1 MIDRGKNENTIRRSV
16 VRDIKKRT
24 GSIRYRLF
32 LTYAI
37 IILLVSIIY
46 AVTFY
51 LYESRAFTSRSLA
64 SVHELSLSLSNKLDL
79 EIQKMDN
86 VTLSVAYSNLIK
98 ERLVRIAQSGDH
110 RHYTIDQIS
119 DIKELSEIMVAAI
132 GPSQAVRNLRI
143 YDLEG
148 NRISSG
154 ALTKYGKEDV
164 TQMPWYDTVMS
175 RSGGVL
181 IGLPEL
187 DDELAHSFVYFKDKY
202 FISLYRTFFDHL
214 GKVQGIIQAQQ
225 DAEVVFS
232 SLIELERENGGD
244 KRYYVLNDAGE
255 QLYPYK
261 NKDHLGEYYFNKFK
275 HAESMS
281 FYVDSPTHRGKELV
295 SYHVSQET
303 GWILA
308 VVTSRVALIE
318 SLTQYTM
325 KVIITTLVILFLAL
339 IFSYYAARRITRPI
353 AALHSAIKKM
363 DIGGLAKPNQSI
375 KSDINEIEALQ
386 IAFDNMNLKLQH
398 SVEKLLFSQTQE
410 IKAKMF
416 ALTSQMNPHF
426 LYNTITTISIMA
438 EEGMSAEITR
448 LCHKLS
454 SMLRYISSETSNEVS
469 LGAEIEY
476 TTTYLECMKIRYP
489 EDLIYTIEISE
500 ELMDIPIPKLL
511 IQPLVENCM
520 KHGIHVQ
527 SPWRIKIEGK
537 VSDDRW
543 LITVSDNGPGMSDK
557 KRKQLFEKIDE
568 WERSNRF
575 PGLSVEGMG
584 LINIY
589 FRLKLTYNEHMIFHI
604 DERANGFTITIG
616 GRISNG
622 S

>member
-1 MIDRGKNENTIRRSV
+1 M
-16 VRDIKKRT
+16 KKRK

-32 LTYAI
+32 LTYAVI
-37 IILLVSIIY
+37 IILVSTIY
-46 AVTFY
+46 AGTFY
-51 LYESRAFTSRSLA
+51 LYESKAFTSRSLA
-64 SVHELSLSLSNKLDL
+64 GVNELSLSLSNKLDL

-98 ERLVRIAQSGDH
+98 ERLVRIARSEND
-110 RHYTIDQIS
+110 RSRNYTIDQIS

-132 GPSQAVRNLRI
+132 GPAQAVRNLTI

-154 ALTKYGKEDV
+154 ALTKYSKEDV
-164 TQMPWYDTVMS
+164 TQMPWYDMVMEKN
-175 RSGGVL
+175 GGVV
-181 IGLPEL
+181 IGLPEQ
-187 DDELAHSFVYFKDKY
+187 DDVLANSFVYFKDKY
-202 FISLYRTFFDHL
+202 FMSLYRTYFDNF
-214 GKVQGIIQAQQ
+214 GKVQGVIQAQQ

-232 SLIELERENGGD
+232 SLIALERETGRD
-244 KRYYVLNDAGE
+244 KRYYVINNKGE
-255 QLYPYK
+255 QLYPYENIEK
-261 NKDHLGEYYFNKFK
+261 TGEYYFNKFK
-275 HAESMS
+275 NAESLS
-281 FYVDSPTHRGKELV
+281 FYVDSPTHPGKELV
-295 SYHVSQET
+295 SYHVSHET

-308 VVTSRVALIE
+308 VVTSRKALIE
-318 SLTQYTM
+318 SLKQYTM
-325 KVIITTLVILFLAL
+325 KVVITTFAILILAL
-339 IFSYYAARRITRPI
+339 IFSYYAAQRITRPI

-363 DIGGLAKPNQSI
+363 DINGFTKPDKSI

-386 IAFDNMNLKLQH
+386 IAFNSMNSKLQH
-398 SVEKLLFSQTQE
+398 SVEKLLFSQSQE
-410 IKAKMF
+410 IKATMF

-469 LGAEIEY
+469 LGAEIDY
-476 TTTYLECMKIRYP
+476 TSTYLECMKIRYP
-489 EDLIYTIEISE
+489 EDLIYSIEISD
-500 ELMDIPIPKLL
+500 ELIDIPIPKLL
-511 IQPLVENCM
+511 IQPLVENCI

-527 SPWRIKIEGK
+527 SPWRIRIIGK
-537 VSDDRW
+537 VYDDRW
-543 LITVSDNGPGMSDK
+543 IITVSDNGPGMSDE
-557 KRKQLFEKIDE
+557 KRKELFEKIDE
-568 WERSNRF
+568 WDKSNKF

-589 FRLKLTYNEHMIFHI
+589 FRLKLTYNDHMIFHI
-604 DERANGFTITIG
+604 DERPSGFTITIG